1 MKRIYI
7 MMEIKKRELEAR
19 IYFAMKAALRGYSV
33 CLGKKSTIYTYRD
46 YIKEGMVIFKS
57 IGPDNGVLIDGIK
70 KSGHETAA
78 WDEEGMTF
86 FEREYIDRRTN
97 KENLKKLI
105 FFFTWGD
112 IDTKLIK
119 NYHPE
124 QSSKI
129 KKVGNSRIDA
139 LRYPYHKIYSDEAN
153 EIKKKHGKFFL
164 LPTLFTQCNSAN
176 LYDMSYVDCLLRD
189 GFKSDSPSVLIGR
202 SLTVQQENI
211 LAEVKIFLKEFSEKC
226 PEHKLIVRPHPSEK
240 IQYWF
245 DLIKKFKNIE
255 IVFDDQSTCSWIA
268 ASEMTISLNCTTAI
282 EAFFLKKKSVNFLPF
297 KDESVEYLLPKI
309 TSKVIRSTRELINLI
324 KNSKNQDLFEL
335 KEENKNIINQWLLN
349 AFEGCSVH
357 NLLNTLE
364 NEEYKLK
371 KFSEKKDKFSNFI
384 FFKIFKFI
392 RILKFRYHLF
402 LSNKSYKLEYELTK
416 QKFPGLTSEELNQ
429 KISFFSKFMNNEK
442 FKVKEIYPGLFSIEK
457 NVD

>member
-1 MKRIYI
+1 MKRIYL

-33 CLGKKSTIYTYRD
+33 CLGKKYTIYTYRD
-46 YIKEGMVIFKS
+46 YIKKGIVIFKS
-57 IGPDNGVLIDGIK
+57 IGPYNSALIDRIK
-70 KSGHETAA
+70 KSGHEIAA

-86 FEREYIDRRTN
+86 FEREYIDRRTY

-119 NYHPE
+119 DYHPD

-176 LYDMSYVDCLLRD
+176 LYDLSYVDSLLRE
-189 GFKSDSPSVLIGR
+189 GFKSDSPSVEIGR

-211 LAEVKIFLKEFSEKC
+211 LAEVNIFLKEFSEKC
-226 PEHKLIVRPHPSEK
+226 SEHKLIVRPHPSEK

-268 ASEMTISLNCTTAI
+268 ASEMTISINCTTAI

-297 KDESVEYLLPKI
+297 KDESVEFLLPKV
-309 TSKVIRSTRELINLI
+309 TSKVIRSTEELINLI
-324 KNSKNQDLFEL
+324 KDTKNHDLFDL
-335 KEENKNIINQWLLN
+335 KEEDKNIINQWLLN
-349 AFEGCSVH
+349 AFEGCSVD
-357 NLLNTLE
+357 NLIDILE
-364 NEEYKLK
+364 SEEFKLK
-371 KFSEKKDKFSNFI
+371 TFSEKKDKFSNFI
-384 FFKIFKFI
+384 FLIFLKFI
-392 RILKFRYHLF
+392 RILKFRYRVL
-402 LSNKSYKLEYELTK
+402 LSNKSFRLEHELTK
-416 QKFPGLTSEELNQ
+416 QKFPGLTLEELNQ

-457 NVD
+457 NGD